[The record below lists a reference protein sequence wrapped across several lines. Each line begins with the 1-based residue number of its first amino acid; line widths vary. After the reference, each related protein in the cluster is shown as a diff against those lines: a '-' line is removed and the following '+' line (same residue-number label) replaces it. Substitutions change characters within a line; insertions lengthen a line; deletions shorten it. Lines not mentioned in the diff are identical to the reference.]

1 MLDRGATIRLVS
13 SLKQEKVMK
22 RTLILTALIC
32 YFEGALLA
40 QTTTP
45 PVGFNTVTCLPNSDT
60 YCSVPFAQT
69 WDFQGLISGTPS
81 VVGEQATITPQGT
94 IAWTTDQFAGLY
106 FVRILTGAKAGMY
119 FQILNNATG
128 TLTIDLA
135 GGNLTGVANGDG
147 FAVSKFWTLGTLFP
161 PATQTTIVASTS
173 TLLSGRRTQLLLPDL
188 FGNGI
193 NLAPSRI
200 FFIHSG
206 VWKEATTGFPIADNT
221 ILSPD
226 AFFIVRHNH
235 ATITAATTYTA
246 SGIVELNPVS
256 APLATHATVQQ
267 DNPVTTSRP
276 VPVKLQDLKLVN
288 EVAGVYQAGG
298 AFVASASTLL
308 SQRRD
313 QLLVFDN
320 SAPVVNRAPAK
331 IYFYVTSTSNWREA
345 TTGFPVAD
353 DIEIAPS
360 SAMLIRKYQTGTGAT
375 TVWTHTY

>member
-1 MLDRGATIRLVS
+1 
-13 SLKQEKVMK
+13 MK

-32 YFEGALLA
+32 YFEGVLVA
-40 QTTTP
+40 QTTTA

-81 VVGEQATITPQGT
+81 VAGDQATITPQGT
-94 IAWTTDQFAGLY
+94 ISWTTDQFAGLY

-161 PATQTTIVASTS
+161 PATQTTVVASTS

-193 NLAPSRI
+193 NLAPARI

-206 VWKEATTGFPIADNT
+206 VWKEATTGFPTADNT

-235 ATITAATTYTA
+235 VSITAATTYTA

-256 APLATHATVQQ
+256 IPLATQAAAQQ
-267 DNPVTTSRP
+267 DNPVTTARP
-276 VPVKLQDLKLVN
+276 IPVKLQDLKLVN

-298 AFVASASTLL
+298 AFEGSASTLL

-320 SAPVVNRAPAK
+320 SAAVVNRAPAK

-360 SAMLIRKYQTGTGAT
+360 SAMLIRKYQTGTGDT

>member
-1 MLDRGATIRLVS
+1 
-13 SLKQEKVMK
+13 MK

-173 TLLSGRRTQLLLPDL
+173 TLITGRRTEILFPDL
-188 FGNGI
+188 FSNGT
-193 NLAPSRI
+193 NLAPTRR
-200 FFIHSG
+200 FFLHSG
-206 VWKEATTGFPIADNT
+206 VWKEASTGFPTSDNV

-226 AFFIVRHNH
+226 SYFIVRHNH
-235 ATITAATTYTA
+235 TSISAATTFTA
-246 SGIVELNPVS
+246 TGIVELNPIS
-256 APLATHATVQQ
+256 LPLGTQPTTKQ
-267 DNPVTTSRP
+267 DNATTTGRP
-276 VPVKLQDLKLVN
+276 IPVKLKDLDLISS
-288 EVAGVYQAGG
+288 G
-298 AFVASASTLL
+298 AFVGSAGTLV

-313 QLLVFDN
+313 ELMVYDN
-320 SAPVVNRAPAK
+320 NVATINRAPSSV
-331 IYFYVTSTSNWREA
+331 YFYVTSTSQWRSTA
-345 TTGFPVAD
+345 TGFPLAD
-353 DIEIAPS
+353 EVEISPS
-360 SAMLIRKYQTGTGAT
+360 SGILVRKFQSGTGNS
-375 TVWTHTY
+375 TVWTQSY

>member
-1 MLDRGATIRLVS
+1 LDRGSTIRLAS
-13 SLKQEKVMK
+13 SLKPEKAMK

-32 YFEGALLA
+32 YFEGALVA

-161 PATQTTIVASTS
+161 PATQTTVIASTS
-173 TLLSGRRTQLLLPDL
+173 TLGPGRRTEVLIPDI
-188 FGNGI
+188 FGNGT
-193 NLAPSRI
+193 NLAPNRK
-200 FFIHSG
+200 FFINGG
-206 VWKEATTGFPIADNT
+206 VWKEATTGFPVSDNF
-221 ILSPD
+221 ILAPD
-226 AFFIVRHNH
+226 TYFIVRHNH
-235 ATITAATTYTA
+235 ATITAATNFTA
-246 SGIVELNPVS
+246 TGIVELNPVS
-256 APLATHATVQQ
+256 APLATLVGGKQ
-267 DNPVTTSRP
+267 DNAVQTGRP
-276 VPVKLQDLKLVN
+276 VPVKLKDLDLISS
-288 EVAGVYQAGG
+288 G
-298 AFVASASTLL
+298 AFVGSAGTLG

-313 QLLVFDN
+313 ELLVFDN
-320 SAPVVNRAPAK
+320 TAAAINKSSAAT
-331 IYFYVTSTSNWREA
+331 YFYNTTTSNWRQA

-353 DIEIAPS
+353 DVELSPS
-360 SAMLIRKYQTGTGAT
+360 SGMLIRKYQTAGGAT
-375 TVWTHTY
+375 TAWTHNY

>member
-1 MLDRGATIRLVS
+1 
-13 SLKQEKVMK
+13 MK

-32 YFEGALLA
+32 YFEGALVA

-81 VVGEQATITPQGT
+81 VAGDQATITPQGT
-94 IAWTTDQFAGLY
+94 ISWTTDQFAGLY

-173 TLLSGRRTQLLLPDL
+173 TLPAGRRTQLLMPDL
-188 FGNGI
+188 FGTGI
-193 NLAPSRI
+193 NLAPTRI
-200 FFIHSG
+200 FFIHAG
-206 VWKEATTGFPIADNT
+206 VWKEAVTGFPTASNVI
-221 ILSPD
+221 ISPD
-226 AFFIVRHNH
+226 SYFIVRHNNVN
-235 ATITAATTYTA
+235 ITAATTFTA
-246 SGIVELNPVS
+246 SGIVELNPI
-256 APLATHATVQQ
+256 AIPLATHT
-267 DNPVTTSRP
+267 
-276 VPVKLQDLKLVN
+276 
-288 EVAGVYQAGG
+288 GGIYQVGG
-298 AFVASASTLL
+298 AFLGSAGTLPA
-308 SQRRD
+308 QRRD
-313 QLLVFDN
+313 QLFVFDN
-320 SAPVVNRAPAK
+320 TSASVNRAPSK

-353 DIEIAPS
+353 DVEIAPS
-360 SAMLIRKYQTGTGAT
+360 SAILIRKYQTGTGAT
-375 TVWTHTY
+375 MVWTHSY

>member
-1 MLDRGATIRLVS
+1 
-13 SLKQEKVMK
+13 MK

-32 YFEGALLA
+32 YFEGALVA

-81 VVGEQATITPQGT
+81 VTGEQATITPQGT
-94 IAWTTDQFAGLY
+94 ISWTTDQFAGLY

-119 FQILNNATG
+119 FQILNNAAG

-161 PATQTTIVASTS
+161 PATQTTVVASTS
-173 TLLSGRRTQLLLPDL
+173 TLPAGRRTQLLMPDL

-193 NLAPSRI
+193 NLAPTRV
-200 FFIHSG
+200 FFIHAG
-206 VWKEATTGFPIADNT
+206 VWKEAVTGFPTASNVI
-221 ILSPD
+221 ISPD
-226 AFFIVRHNH
+226 AYFIVRHNNVN
-235 ATITAATTYTA
+235 ITAATTFTA
-246 SGIVELNPVS
+246 SGIVELNPV
-256 APLATHATVQQ
+256 AIPLATQASAQQ
-267 DNPVTTSRP
+267 DNPVTSARP

-288 EVAGVYQAGG
+288 EIGGVFQEGG
-298 AFVASASTLL
+298 AFLGSAGTLPA
-308 SQRRD
+308 QRRD
-313 QLLVFDN
+313 QLFVFDN
-320 SAPVVNRAPAK
+320 TTASVNRAPSK

-345 TTGFPVAD
+345 TTGFPIAD
-353 DIEIAPS
+353 DVEIAPS
-360 SAMLIRKYQTGTGAT
+360 SAILIRKYQSGTGAT
-375 TVWTHTY
+375 MVWTHSF